1 MNNILDENSI
11 SDEDSHYIQNEI
23 EHIIEE
29 LKQDPKFILAALKI
43 YRHSLRYASK
53 ILTSNQDFMLKALAI
68 YGSSLESASQEL
80 KENLT
85 FIKKPIDP

>member
-29 LKQDPKFILAALKI
+29 LKQDPKNEEICKVLLDILDMI
-43 YRHSLRYASK
+43 PCSCGEEY
-53 ILTSNQDFMLKALAI
+53 
-68 YGSSLESASQEL
+68 E
-80 KENLT
+80 
-85 FIKKPIDP
+85 